1 MFWVLLW
8 YIKRKRE
15 CGRNWQRNSLEKCK
29 YYIGN
34 IPSCSFFFFS
44 VFQFGFQYVSMRSNT
59 IIYYVK
65 KFSVLLE
72 FPADWWFLLLTN
84 LNTTHQI
91 IFLLARKWAQYLFSD
106 LKRLRNEI
114 SDIGFFS
121 HQTTPSGPLIHG
133 LKGHWHEIFDLCFFS
148 SKTTSPRPPIHP
160 FSNIASNLRRYS
172 TSFVEYLRE
181 WYDFTFFFFVFFYA
195 EIWLGCTTQ
204 LSGFIDCAKMTPLWL

>member
-133 LKGHWHEIFDLCFFS
+133 LKGHWHEIFDLCFFFIKNNFPSAPDTPLFEYSFEFAKIFDKFCRIS
-148 SKTTSPRPPIHP
+148 SRVIW
-160 FSNIASNLRRYS
+160 LY
-172 TSFVEYLRE
+172 
-181 WYDFTFFFFVFFYA
+181 FFFFCFFFMRK
-195 EIWLGCTTQ
+195 
-204 LSGFIDCAKMTPLWL
+204 SD